1 MPQLTSV
8 QISLRQ
14 MPNRR
19 RLGRKLLLPQLLLR
33 VDHRSEKRS
42 TVFVVPDR
50 VGVSYTPTK
59 SGRVLLL
66 FRLMEKTQYMYL
78 KPYIN
83 LLSLTVL
90 GFVFRFKMLLR
101 VRGLG
106 YKVYVKGSGGEIV
119 FKLGFSHLVKHRFK
133 FGIFAKS
140 LGVKDRMFSIE
151 GDSWLM
157 LTTMAARLQKLKK
170 IDVYRGKGIFKKFF
184 SYKIRAGRKKKK

>member
-1 MPQLTSV
+1 MHAVISLMVKGVTDTKSVKYLKYAMGVGGYKTWQFWMPQLNAV

-19 RLGRKLLLPQLLLR
+19 KLGRKLLLPQLLIR
-33 VDHRSEKRS
+33 IDHRTEKRS
-42 TVFVVPDR
+42 TIFVVPER
-50 VGVSYTPTK
+50 VGVSYVPTRT
-59 SGRVLLL
+59 GRVFLL
-66 FRLMEKTQYMYL
+66 FRLLEKSQYSYL

-83 LLSLTVL
+83 LLSLTAL
-90 GFVFRFKMLLR
+90 GFVFRFKLLLR

-106 YKVYVKGSGGEIV
+106 YKVYVQGSGEEIV

-151 GDSWLM
+151 GDS
-157 LTTMAARLQKLKK
+157 
-170 IDVYRGKGIFKKFF
+170 
-184 SYKIRAGRKKKK
+184 